1 MEVVRAAVANP
12 GAVAIVTSDG
22 RQFTNADLLRA
33 SDALVRSSSS
43 SSPSDV
49 DASSPAPSGGTRCRR
64 LGRRVGVFARPGP
77 EYVAAMLAAW
87 RAGWVAVPLGV
98 SHPVPELRHALEES
112 RATTVFHADEFDDAM
127 DAVVADGGPEV
138 TRVALRR
145 VDDAGCDQWEG
156 DACLFDDTCR
166 DDDAALIIFTSGTTG
181 PPKARRPRRAPP
193 IRSVRSA
200 RRRPSNNPLYTS
212 LSYTL
217 NHVLYY

>member
-1 MEVVRAAVANP
+1 
-12 GAVAIVTSDG
+12 
-22 RQFTNADLLRA
+22 
-33 SDALVRSSSS
+33 
-43 SSPSDV
+43 
-49 DASSPAPSGGTRCRR
+49 
-64 LGRRVGVFARPGP
+64 
-77 EYVAAMLAAW
+77 MLAAW

-112 RATTVFHADEFDDAM
+112 RATTVFHADEFDGAM

-145 VDDAGCDQWEG
+145 VDDAGCGQWEG
-156 DACLFDDTCR
+156 DACPFDDTCR

-212 LSYTL
+212 FNTL